1 MGIESHQVSDGLVVV
16 QGVTVGGFVPNLGG
30 HLLTVDGSGFCCH

>member
-16 QGVTVGGFVPNLGG
+16 QGVTVGGLVPNLGG